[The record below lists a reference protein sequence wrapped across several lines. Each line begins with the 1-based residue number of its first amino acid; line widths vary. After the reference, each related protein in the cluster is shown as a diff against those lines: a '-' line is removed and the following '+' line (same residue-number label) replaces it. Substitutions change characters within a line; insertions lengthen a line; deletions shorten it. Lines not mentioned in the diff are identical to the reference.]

1 MPDALS
7 PRPDA
12 APPGDASLLTEYE
25 YPLGPEPPERRGL
38 HLLLFLATLA
48 SCTFAGYA
56 LANRAAVY
64 EAFGWWP
71 AVADGLRYAAGL
83 LGFLTVHEFG
93 HYLAAKR
100 HRVSTSLPYF
110 IPLPLVGIG
119 TLGAVIRIREPIRR
133 MRALFDIGAAG
144 PLAGFVVALGV
155 LAFAL
160 VTLPDPTY
168 LLGAGGPAH
177 AEIVQRFA
185 ETSTFPSVAEA
196 ARGSGGQLLVFGQTP
211 LFWLLGQ
218 TTDFM
223 PPMYEIYHYP
233 WLLAGWLGL
242 FFTALNLLPAGQLDG
257 GHILYAALGP
267 RVHAIVARVTA
278 LLLLTS
284 GTLGVVRDPLFA
296 FSFAGQWSH
305 VLTWLVAAALQVA
318 VLRRVFGGDLR
329 LVTMGLFA
337 VTTLVI
343 AAIWAGLAGVLGWTG
358 WMIWALLI
366 AFLIRVDHPPTFIA
380 EPLTP
385 GRKALAVV
393 CLLIFLSCFSI
404 RPIYFA

>member
-1 MPDALS
+1 MPDPFPPTA
-7 PRPDA
+7 R
-12 APPGDASLLTEYE
+12 PPGDASVLTAYDR
-25 YPLGPEPPERRGL
+25 PIGPEPRDRYGL
-38 HLLLFLATLA
+38 HLLLFLATFV

-56 LANRAAVY
+56 LANRAVVY

-93 HYLAAKR
+93 HYFAARR
-100 HRVSTSLPYF
+100 HRVSTSLPYY
-110 IPLPLVGIG
+110 IPLPLLGIG

-133 MRALFDIGAAG
+133 TRALFDIGAAG

-160 VTLPDPTY
+160 ATLPDPTY

-177 AEIVQRFA
+177 AEIVQRYA
-185 ETSTFPSVAEA
+185 ETGAFPSLEEA
-196 ARGSGGQLLVFGQTP
+196 ARGGDGQLLVFGQTP
-211 LFWLLGQ
+211 LFWLLSQ
-218 TTDFM
+218 ATDAM
-223 PPMYEIYHYP
+223 PPMYEVYHYP
-233 WLLAGWLGL
+233 WLLAGWLAL

-267 RVHAIVARVTA
+267 RTHAVVARVTA
-278 LLLLTS
+278 LLLLAS
-284 GTLGVVRDPLFA
+284 GTLGFVHDPSFTFA
-296 FSFAGQWSH
+296 FAGEWGH
-305 VLTWLVAAALQVA
+305 ALAWGVAAALQVA
-318 VLRRVFGGDLR
+318 VLRRVFDGDLR
-329 LVTMGLFA
+329 LVTVGLSA
-337 VTTLVI
+337 VTALVV
-343 AAIWAGLAGVLGWTG
+343 AATWAGLAGVLGWTG
-358 WMIWALLI
+358 WLVWALLL
-366 AFLIRVDHPPTFIA
+366 AFVIRVDHPPTYIE

-393 CLLIFLSCFSI
+393 SLLIFLSCFSI